1 MNRDAAGAP
10 PKSPEPLRAGVRV
23 SLRRHPDITV
33 LASQR
38 VLQGRIFD
46 VVRESVRLPSGL
58 EQDLTVV
65 DHPGAVAIAALDDD
79 GRLVLVKQYRH
90 AAGDWLIEV
99 PAGRIEPGESRPHA
113 ALRELEEETGFK
125 AGHLEQLCEFFAAPG
140 FCSELMTLFL
150 ARELRAIP
158 GGGKAMDDDEE
169 LEIVRMSPAEVLA
182 SKVQDAKTLIA
193 AALLA

>member
-1 MNRDAAGAP
+1 
-10 PKSPEPLRAGVRV
+10 V

-58 EQDLTVV
+58 EQDLTLV

-99 PAGRIEPGESRPHA
+99 PAGRIEPGESRPDA

-140 FCSELMTLFL
+140 FCSEWMTLFL

-158 GGGKAMDDDEE
+158 GGGKAKDDDEE
-169 LEIVRMSPAEVLA
+169 LEIVRMSPAELLA
-182 SKVQDAKTLIA
+182 SNVRDAKTLIA